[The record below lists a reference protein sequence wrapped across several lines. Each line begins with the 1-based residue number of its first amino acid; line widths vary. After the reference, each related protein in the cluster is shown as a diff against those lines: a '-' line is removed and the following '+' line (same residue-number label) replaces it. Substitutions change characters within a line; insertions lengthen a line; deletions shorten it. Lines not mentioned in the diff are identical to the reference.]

1 MMLHMRILGYV
12 RLSRASR
19 EESTSVVRQREIIRK
34 TCAAR
39 DFELV
44 DIIEDVDVSATKTRL
59 DRPGLSEVRARIR
72 SGDADAVMVWR
83 LDRIARSVVDFGVL
97 LDEGLDII
105 SATEPLDTASPMG
118 RAMAEVLQVFARL
131 EAKTIGVRISAS
143 QEHLRKVGRFPGG
156 VIPYGYRA
164 VPHPDGVGRALE
176 PDPAEAAVV
185 RRMADEV
192 LGGDSVYAVTVRLN
206 RDGIPARR
214 ASKWS
219 TTAVQRILR
228 SNAVLGRVKVR
239 GELLRDDATG
249 LPLQV
254 WEPLLSVHE
263 VERLRALTDWTPTPG
278 RSEATIEGK
287 RRKASRLLSGLIF
300 CPGCGYPLTAK
311 SRKSTGGVPI
321 YVCEA
326 RARGR
331 VCPGG
336 IAVEC
341 HRVEEEVE
349 RQFLRVVG
357 RWSVVEPRVSVR
369 EVAGLAAV
377 EEALRATTDAL
388 RAPDADLPVLFERL
402 TKLRAERDRLA
413 ELPEEPV
420 VEMVESGR
428 TFSDAWAEADVA
440 GRRSLL
446 LNSGALISIARAPQR
461 GKWSP
466 ERVRV
471 DFHG

>member
-1 MMLHMRILGYV
+1 MVIRMRIIGYV

-19 EESTSVVRQREIIRK
+19 EESTSVVRQREIIAK

-44 DIIEDVDVSATKTRL
+44 GIVEDVDVSATKTRL
-59 DRPGLSEVRARIR
+59 ERPGLSEVRARIKA
-72 SGDADAVMVWR
+72 GEADAVMVWR

-143 QEHLRKVGRFPGG
+143 QEHLRRVGRFPGG

-176 PDPAEAAVV
+176 PHPEEAAVV

-192 LGGDSVYAVTVRLN
+192 LAGASVYAVTTGLN
-206 RDGIPARR
+206 RDGIRPRR
-214 ASKWS
+214 ASEW
-219 TTAVQRILR
+219 TATSVQRILR

-254 WEPLLSVHE
+254 WEPLLSVAE
-263 VERLRALTDWTPTPG
+263 VERLRALTDWTTTPG
-278 RSEATIEGK
+278 RSEATAEGK
-287 RRKASRLLSGLIF
+287 RTKATRLLSGLIH
-300 CPGCGYPLTAK
+300 CPGCGAPLVAK
-311 SRKSTGGVPI
+311 SRRSTGAPI
-321 YVCEA
+321 YVCDA

-336 IAVEC
+336 VAIEC
-341 HRVEEEVE
+341 ERVEEEVA
-349 RQFLRVVG
+349 RQFLAVVG

-388 RAPDADLPVLFERL
+388 RAPDADLPVLLERL

-413 ELPEEPV
+413 ALPEEPV
-420 VEMVESGR
+420 VEMIESGR
-428 TFSDAWAEADVA
+428 TFSEAWAEADA
-440 GRRSLL
+440 ASRRSLL
-446 LNSGALISIARAPQR
+446 ANSGVSVTIGRAPQR

-471 DFHG
+471 AFHG

>member
-1 MMLHMRILGYV
+1 M
-12 RLSRASR
+12 
-19 EESTSVVRQREIIRK
+19 VRQREIIAK

-44 DIIEDVDVSATKTRL
+44 GIVEDVDVSATKTRL
-59 DRPGLSEVRARIR
+59 DRPGLSEVRERIR
-72 SGDADAVMVWR
+72 SGEADAVMVWR

-97 LDEGLDII
+97 LDDGLDII

-192 LGGDSVYAVTVRLN
+192 LAGSSVYAVTVRLN
-206 RDGIPARR
+206 RDGIRPRR
-214 ASKWS
+214 ASKW
-219 TTAVQRILR
+219 TTTSVQRILR

-254 WEPLLSVHE
+254 WEPLLSVAD

-278 RSEATIEGK
+278 RSEATAEGI

-311 SRKSTGGVPI
+311 SRKSTGAPL

-336 IAVEC
+336 VAIEC
-341 HRVEEEVE
+341 DRVEEEVA
-349 RQFLRVVG
+349 RKFLAVVG

-377 EEALRATTDAL
+377 EEALRATTDGL
-388 RAPDADLPVLFERL
+388 RAPDADLPLLFERL

-413 ELPEEPV
+413 ALPEEPV
-420 VEMVESGR
+420 VEMIESGR
-428 TFSDAWAEADVA
+428 TFADAWAEADTA
-440 GRRSLL
+440 TRRALL
-446 LNSGALISIARAPQR
+446 TNSGAVITIGRAPQR
-461 GKWSP
+461 GKWTP

>member
-1 MMLHMRILGYV
+1 MRIIGYV

-19 EESTSVVRQREIIRK
+19 EESTSVVRQREIIAK

-44 DIIEDVDVSATKTRL
+44 DIVEDVDVSATKTRL
-59 DRPGLSEVRARIR
+59 DRPGLIEVRRRIR
-72 SGDADAVMVWR
+72 AGEADAVMVWR

-97 LDEGLDII
+97 LDDGLDII

-131 EAKTIGVRISAS
+131 EAKTIGLRISAS

-156 VIPYGYRA
+156 VVPYGYRP
-164 VPHPDGVGRALE
+164 VKHPDGVGRALE
-176 PDPAEAAVV
+176 PDPVEAAVV

-192 LGGDSVYAVTVRLN
+192 LAGASIYALTVGLN
-206 RDGIPARR
+206 RDGVAPRR
-214 ASKWS
+214 GEKWS

-228 SNAVLGRVKVR
+228 SNAVLGRVKAR

-254 WEPLLSVHE
+254 WEPLLSVSE

-311 SRKSTGGVPI
+311 SRKSTGAPL

-336 IAVEC
+336 IAIEC
-341 HRVEEEVE
+341 ERVEAEVE
-349 RQFLRVVG
+349 RQFLAVVG
-357 RWSVVEPRVSVR
+357 RLSLVEPRVSVR
-369 EVAGLAAV
+369 EVSGLAAV

-388 RAPDADLPVLFERL
+388 RDPSADLPLLIERL
-402 TKLRAERDRLA
+402 TRLRAERDRLA
-413 ELPEEPV
+413 ALPEEPV
-420 VEMVESGR
+420 VEMIESGR
-428 TFSDAWAEADVA
+428 TFAEAWAETDTA
-440 GRRSLL
+440 GRRALL
-446 LNSGALISIARAPQR
+446 ANSGASIEIARAPQR
-461 GKWSP
+461 GKWTP

-471 DFHG
+471 AFHG

>member
-1 MMLHMRILGYV
+1 
-12 RLSRASR
+12 
-19 EESTSVVRQREIIRK
+19 
-34 TCAAR
+34 
-39 DFELV
+39 
-44 DIIEDVDVSATKTRL
+44 
-59 DRPGLSEVRARIR
+59 
-72 SGDADAVMVWR
+72 MVWR

-97 LDEGLDII
+97 LDDGLDII

-131 EAKTIGVRISAS
+131 EAKTIGLRISAS

-176 PDPAEAAVV
+176 PDPAEAAIV

-192 LGGDSVYAVTVRLN
+192 LDGASVYAVTVGLN
-206 RDGIPARR
+206 RDGIPSRR
-214 ASKWS
+214 GSKWS

-228 SNAVLGRVKVR
+228 SNAVLGRVKAR
-239 GELLRDDATG
+239 GELLRDDETG

-254 WEPLLSVHE
+254 WEPLLSVAE
-263 VERLRALTDWTPTPG
+263 VERLRAITDWTPTPG
-278 RSEATIEGK
+278 RSEATKEGK
-287 RRKASRLLSGLIF
+287 RRKATRLLSGLIH
-300 CPGCGYPLTAK
+300 CPGCTYPLTVK
-311 SRKSTGGVPI
+311 SRKSSTGAPI

-336 IAVEC
+336 VAIEC
-341 HRVEEEVE
+341 ERVEEEVA

-357 RWSVVEPRVSVR
+357 RWNVVEPRVSVR
-369 EVAGLAAV
+369 ETAGLAAV

-388 RAPDADLPVLFERL
+388 REPDADMAVLLERL
-402 TKLRAERDRLA
+402 SKLRAERDRLA
-413 ELPEEPV
+413 ALPEEPT
-420 VEMVESGR
+420 VEMVESDR
-428 TFSDAWAEADVA
+428 TFADTWAAADVA

-446 LNSGALISIARAPQR
+446 SNSGAEITIRKAPQR

-471 DFHG
+471 EFHG

>member
-1 MMLHMRILGYV
+1 MVLGMRIIGYV

-19 EESTSVVRQREIIRK
+19 EESTSVVRQREIIAK

-44 DIIEDVDVSATKTRL
+44 DIVEDVDVSATKTRL
-59 DRPGLSEVRARIR
+59 ERPGLSEVRERIKA
-72 SGDADAVMVWR
+72 GEADAVMVWR

-97 LDEGLDII
+97 LDDGLDII

-143 QEHLRKVGRFPGG
+143 QEHLRRVGRFPGG

-176 PDPAEAAVV
+176 PHPEEAAVV

-192 LGGDSVYAVTVRLN
+192 LGGSSVYAVTTGLN
-206 RDGIPARR
+206 RDGIRPRR
-214 ASKWS
+214 ASEW
-219 TTAVQRILR
+219 TATSVQRILR

-254 WEPLLSVHE
+254 WEPLLSVGE

-278 RSEATIEGK
+278 RSEATKEGR
-287 RRKASRLLSGLIF
+287 RRKAARLLSGLIF
-300 CPGCGYPLTAK
+300 CPGCGFPLIAK
-311 SRKSTGGVPI
+311 SRRATGAPL
-321 YVCEA
+321 YVCDA

-336 IAVEC
+336 VAIEC
-341 HRVEEEVE
+341 ERVEEEVA

-377 EEALRATTDAL
+377 EEALRATTDGL
-388 RAPDADLPVLFERL
+388 RAPDADLPLLFERL

-413 ELPEEPV
+413 ALPEEPV
-420 VEMVESGR
+420 VEMTESGR
-428 TFSDAWAEADVA
+428 TFSEAWAEADTA
-440 GRRSLL
+440 ARRSLL
-446 LNSGALISIARAPQR
+446 SNSGASITIERAPQR

>member
-1 MMLHMRILGYV
+1 MRIIGYV

-19 EESTSVVRQREIIRK
+19 EESTSVVRQREIIQK

-39 DFELV
+39 DFELA
-44 DIIEDVDVSATKTRL
+44 DICEDVDVSATKTRL
-59 DRPGLSEVRARIR
+59 DRPGLNEARERIR
-72 SGDADAVMVWR
+72 SGEADAVMVWR
-83 LDRIARSVVDFGVL
+83 LDRIARSVVDIGIL
-97 LDEGLDII
+97 LDAGLQII
-105 SATEPLDTASPMG
+105 SATENLDTTTPMG
-118 RAMAEVLQVFARL
+118 RAMVEILQVFASM

-143 QEHLRKVGRFPGG
+143 QEHLRRVGRFPGG

-192 LGGDSVYAVTVRLN
+192 LGGSSVYAVTVRLN
-206 RDGIPARR
+206 RDEIPCRR
-214 ASKWS
+214 AKKWS
-219 TTAVQRILR
+219 TSSVQRILR
-228 SNAVLGRVKVR
+228 SNSVLGRVKVR

-254 WEPLLSVHE
+254 WEPLLTVHE
-263 VERLRALTDWTPTPG
+263 VERLRAITDWTPTPG
-278 RSEATIEGK
+278 RSEATKEGQ
-287 RRKASRLLSGLIF
+287 RRKASRLLSGLIY

-311 SRKSTGGVPI
+311 SRKSTTGNAL

-326 RARGR
+326 SARGR

-336 IAVEC
+336 VAIEC
-341 HRVEEEVE
+341 DRVEQEVE

-377 EEALRATTDAL
+377 EEALRETTDAL
-388 RAPDADLPVLFERL
+388 RAPDADLPLLLERL
-402 TKLRAERDRLA
+402 TKLREERDRLA
-413 ELPEEPV
+413 EAPEEPV

-428 TFSDAWAEADVA
+428 TFADAWNASDTIA
-440 GRRSLL
+440 RRSLL
-446 LNSGALISIARAPQR
+446 INSGAHISIARAPQR
-461 GKWSP
+461 GKWTP

-471 DFHG
+471 DFHGG

>member
-1 MMLHMRILGYV
+1 MGAMRILGYV

-19 EESTSVVRQREIIRK
+19 EESTSVVRQREIIAK

-59 DRPGLSEVRARIR
+59 ERPGLSEIRARIKA
-72 SGDADAVMVWR
+72 GEADAVMVWR

-192 LGGDSVYAVTVRLN
+192 LGGSSVYAVTVGLN
-206 RDGIPARR
+206 RDGIRPRR
-214 ASKWS
+214 AAKWS
-219 TTAVQRILR
+219 TSSVQRVLR

-254 WEPLLSVHE
+254 WEPLLRVEE
-263 VERLRALTDWTPTPG
+263 VERLRAITDWTPTPG
-278 RSEATIEGK
+278 RSEATKEGQ
-287 RRKASRLLSGLIF
+287 RRKATRLLSGLIF

-311 SRKSTGGVPI
+311 SRRSTGAPL

-336 IAVEC
+336 VAIEC
-341 HRVEEEVE
+341 ERVEEEVA
-349 RQFLRVVG
+349 RQFLAVVG
-357 RWSVVEPRVSVR
+357 RWRAVEPRVSVR
-369 EVAGLAAV
+369 EVSGLAAV

-388 RAPDADLPVLFERL
+388 RAPDADLSVLLERL

-413 ELPEEPV
+413 ALPEEPV
-420 VEMVESGR
+420 VELVDSGR
-428 TFSDAWAEADVA
+428 TFAEAWADQDVH
-440 GRRSLL
+440 GRRALL
-446 LNSGALISIARAPQR
+446 ANSGVEITIERAPQR
-461 GKWSP
+461 GKWTP

-471 DFHG
+471 AFHG

>member
-1 MMLHMRILGYV
+1 MVIRMKILGYV

-19 EESTSVVRQREIIRK
+19 EESTSVVRQREIIAK

-44 DIIEDVDVSATKTRL
+44 DIIEDVDVSATKSRL
-59 DRPGLSEVRARIR
+59 DRPGLSEVRERIR
-72 SGDADAVMVWR
+72 SGEADAVMVWR

-97 LDEGLDII
+97 LDDGLDII

-156 VIPYGYRA
+156 VVPYGYRA

-192 LGGDSVYAVTVRLN
+192 LGGSSVYAVTVGLN
-206 RDGIPARR
+206 RDGIPPRR
-214 ASKWS
+214 ASKWATS
-219 TTAVQRILR
+219 SVQRILR
-228 SNAVLGRVKVR
+228 SNSVLGRVKVR
-239 GELLRDDATG
+239 SELLRDDATG

-254 WEPLLSVHE
+254 WEPLLRVEE
-263 VERLRALTDWTPTPG
+263 VERLRAITDWAPIPG
-278 RSEATIEGK
+278 HSEATAEGI
-287 RRKASRLLSGLIF
+287 RRKATRLLSGLIH
-300 CPGCGYPLTAK
+300 CPGCGFPLVAK
-311 SRKSTGGVPI
+311 NRKSTTGNAL

-336 IAVEC
+336 VAIEC
-341 HRVEEEVE
+341 ERVEEEVA

-357 RWSVVEPRVSVR
+357 RWGVVEPRVSVR
-369 EVAGLAAV
+369 EVAGLAAI
-377 EEALRATTDAL
+377 EEALRETTDAL
-388 RAPDADLPVLFERL
+388 RAPDADLPLLLERL
-402 TKLRAERDRLA
+402 TRLRDERDRIA

-420 VEMVESGR
+420 VEMIESGR
-428 TFSDAWAEADVA
+428 TFSEAWAEADTPA
-440 GRRSLL
+440 RRSLL
-446 LNSGALISIARAPQR
+446 ANSGAVISIAKAPQR

>member
-1 MMLHMRILGYV
+1 MRIIGYV

-19 EESTSVVRQREIIRK
+19 EESTSVVRQREIILK

-44 DIIEDVDVSATKTRL
+44 DICEDVDVSATKTRL
-59 DRPGLSEVRARIR
+59 DRPGLNEARERIR
-72 SGDADAVMVWR
+72 SGEADAVMVWR
-83 LDRIARSVVDFGVL
+83 LDRIARSVVDIGIL
-97 LDEGLDII
+97 LDAGLQII
-105 SATEPLDTASPMG
+105 SATENLDTTTPMG
-118 RAMAEVLQVFARL
+118 RAMVEILQVFASM

-143 QEHLRKVGRFPGG
+143 QEHLRRVGRFPGG

-192 LGGDSVYAVTVRLN
+192 LGGASVYAVTVRLN
-206 RDGIPARR
+206 RDEVPCRR
-214 ASKWS
+214 AKKWS
-219 TTAVQRILR
+219 TSSVQRILR
-228 SNAVLGRVKVR
+228 SNSVLGRVKVR

-254 WEPLLSVHE
+254 WEPLLTVHE
-263 VERLRALTDWTPTPG
+263 VERLRAITDWSPTPG
-278 RSEATIEGK
+278 RSEATKEGQ
-287 RRKASRLLSGLIF
+287 RRKASRLLSGLIY
-300 CPGCGYPLTAK
+300 CPGCGYPLIAK
-311 SRKSTGGVPI
+311 SRKSTTGNPL

-336 IAVEC
+336 VAIEC
-341 HRVEEEVE
+341 DRVEEEVE

-357 RWSVVEPRVSVR
+357 RWAVVEPRVSVR

-377 EEALRATTDAL
+377 EEALRETTDAL
-388 RAPDADLPVLFERL
+388 RAPDADLPLLLERL
-402 TKLRAERDRLA
+402 TKLREERDRLA
-413 ELPEEPV
+413 EAPEEPV
-420 VEMVESGR
+420 VEMIESGR
-428 TFSDAWAEADVA
+428 TFADAWNDSDTIA
-440 GRRSLL
+440 RRSLL
-446 LNSGALISIARAPQR
+446 INSGAHISIAKAPQR

-471 DFHG
+471 DFHGG

>member
-1 MMLHMRILGYV
+1 MVRMRIIGYV

-19 EESTSVVRQREIIRK
+19 EESTSVVRQREIITK

-44 DIIEDVDVSATKTRL
+44 DIVEDVDVSATKTRL
-59 DRPGLSEVRARIR
+59 ERPGLTEARARIKA
-72 SGDADAVMVWR
+72 GEADAVMVWR

-143 QEHLRKVGRFPGG
+143 QEHLRRVGRFPGG

-164 VPHPDGVGRALE
+164 VPHPEGIGRALE
-176 PDPAEAAVV
+176 PDPVEAGIV

-192 LGGDSVYAVTVRLN
+192 LSGASIYAVTVGLN
-206 RDGIPARR
+206 RDGVPPRR
-214 ASKWS
+214 GAKWS

-254 WEPLLSVHE
+254 WEPLLSVEE

-278 RSEATIEGK
+278 RSEATAEGR
-287 RRKASRLLSGLIF
+287 RRKASRLLSGLIH

-311 SRKSTGGVPI
+311 SRHTTGAPI

-336 IAVEC
+336 VAIEC
-341 HRVEEEVE
+341 ERVEAEVE
-349 RQFLRVVG
+349 RKFLAVVG
-357 RWSVVEPRVSVR
+357 RWLVVEPRVSVR

-388 RAPDADLPVLFERL
+388 RDPDADLPVLFERL
-402 TKLRAERDRLA
+402 TRLREERDRLGA
-413 ELPEEPV
+413 LPEEPV

-428 TFSDAWAEADVA
+428 TFAEAWAEADTA
-440 GRRSLL
+440 ARRSLL
-446 LNSGALISIARAPQR
+446 SNSGASITIERAPQR
-461 GKWSP
+461 GKWTP

>member
-1 MMLHMRILGYV
+1 MIPMKIIGYV

-19 EESTSVVRQREIIRK
+19 EESTSVVRQREIIEK

-44 DIIEDVDVSATKTRL
+44 DIVEDVDVSATKTRL
-59 DRPGLSEVRARIR
+59 DRPGLSEVRERIR
-72 SGDADAVMVWR
+72 AGHADAVMVWR

-97 LDEGLDII
+97 LDDGLDII

-176 PDPAEAAVV
+176 PHPAEAAVV

-192 LGGDSVYAVTVRLN
+192 LAGDSVYAVTTRLN

-214 ASKWS
+214 GTKWS
-219 TTAVQRILR
+219 TTSVQRILR

-249 LPLQV
+249 LPSVV
-254 WEPLLSVHE
+254 WEPLLSVAE

-278 RSEATIEGK
+278 RSEATAEGK

-311 SRKSTGGVPI
+311 SRHTTGAPI

-336 IAVEC
+336 IAIEC
-341 HRVEEEVE
+341 ERVEEEVA
-349 RQFLRVVG
+349 RQFLAVVG
-357 RWSVVEPRVSVR
+357 RWSLVEPRISVR
-369 EVAGLAAV
+369 EVSGLAAV
-377 EEALRATTDAL
+377 EEALRSTTDAL
-388 RAPDADLPVLFERL
+388 RAPDADLPALFERL
-402 TKLRAERDRLA
+402 TKLRTERDRLA
-413 ELPEEPV
+413 ALPEEPV
-420 VEMVESGR
+420 VEMLETGR
-428 TFSDAWAEADVA
+428 TFAEAWAETDTA

-446 LNSGALISIARAPQR
+446 LNSGVSISIARAPQR
-461 GKWSP
+461 GKWNP
-466 ERVRV
+466 ERVSV
-471 DFHG
+471 AFHG